1 MSSLPQYPQL
11 HETHFP
17 FPALIATQPTNT
29 VKAPGP
35 FPLKVCGVCG
45 AEIKPDSVFAIVGDS
60 YECVEC
66 IPYEEDTMRN
76 DFFEHDE
83 FERATGYTVPAWGD
97 E

>member
-17 FPALIATQPTNT
+17 LPALLPLNIVSLP
-29 VKAPGP
+29 APGT
-35 FPLKVCGVCG
+35 FPLKQCGVCG
-45 AEIKPDSVFAIVGDS
+45 AEIKQDSVFAIVGDS

-66 IPYEEDTMRN
+66 IPYEEDTMHN